1 MAIKKIAVVGA
12 GIMGN
17 GIAQVAASAGYEI
30 TLQSRRQETLDKAQ
44 ASIKNSLGRMVKS
57 GRIEE
62 SKADEI
68 AGGIKTTQSVEE
80 AVSGADFV
88 IESVAENLELKQDLF
103 AEMDKIAP
111 AHTILATNTSQLSVT
126 AVGSKTGRQDKI
138 VGCHWFNP
146 PPVMKLVEIV
156 RAGQT
161 SDETLEATVE
171 LCQSF
176 GKETIVCKD
185 TPGFVVNRLLLVQ
198 RAEALRML
206 NEGVA
211 SVEDID
217 RAIELGL
224 NHPVGPFKLAD
235 MTGLDT
241 ATTNL
246 TYISQALG
254 DRFAPTEVIKNL
266 VETGTL
272 GRKTG
277 RGFYD
282 YASGQAAPIKD

>member
-1 MAIKKIAVVGA
+1 MAIKKIAIVGA

-17 GIAQVAASAGYEI
+17 GIAQVAATAGYEV
-30 TLQSRRQETLDKAQ
+30 TLRSRGQATLDKAQ
-44 ASIKNSLGRMVKS
+44 ASIKNSLARMVKS

-62 SKADEI
+62 AKADEI
-68 AGGIKTTQSVEE
+68 AKGIKTTQSLEE
-80 AVSGADFV
+80 AISGADFV
-88 IESVAENLELKQDLF
+88 IESIAENLELKQDLF
-103 AEMDKIAP
+103 AEMDKICP
-111 AHTILATNTSQLSVT
+111 PHTILASNTSQLSVT

-156 RAGQT
+156 RAGKT
-161 SDETLEATVE
+161 SDETLQATVE
-171 LCQSF
+171 LCQAF

-206 NEGVA
+206 DEGVA
-211 SVEDID
+211 SAEDID

-241 ATTNL
+241 ALSNL
-246 TYISQALG
+246 TYISQSLG
-254 DRFAPTEVIKNL
+254 AWFQPTNVIKKL
-266 VETGTL
+266 VEKGTL

-282 YASGQAAPIKD
+282 YSSGQPTPIKD

>member
-17 GIAQVAASAGYEI
+17 GIAQVAATAGYEV
-30 TLQSRRQETLDKAQ
+30 TLRSRGQATLDKAQ
-44 ASIKNSLGRMVKS
+44 ASIKNSLARMVKS

-62 SKADEI
+62 AKADEI
-68 AGGIKTTQSVEE
+68 AGGIKTTQSLEE
-80 AVSGADFV
+80 AISNADFV
-88 IESVAENLELKQDLF
+88 IESIAENLELKQDLF
-103 AEMDKIAP
+103 AEMDKICP
-111 AHTILATNTSQLSVT
+111 PHTILASNTSQLSVT
-126 AVGSKTGRQDKI
+126 GVGAKTGRQDKI

-146 PPVMKLVEIV
+146 PPVMKLVEVV
-156 RAGQT
+156 RAAKT
-161 SDETLEATVE
+161 SDETLKATVE
-171 LCQSF
+171 LCQAF

-206 NEGVA
+206 DEGVA
-211 SVEDID
+211 TAEDVD

-241 ATTNL
+241 ALSNL
-246 TYISQALG
+246 TYISQSLG
-254 DRFAPTEVIKNL
+254 AWFQPTDVIKKL
-266 VETGTL
+266 VEKGTL

-282 YASGQAAPIKD
+282 YSSGQPTPIKD

>member
-1 MAIKKIAVVGA
+1 MAIKKIAIVGA

-17 GIAQVAASAGYEI
+17 GIAQVAATAGYEV
-30 TLQSRRQETLDKAQ
+30 TLRSRGQATLDKAQ
-44 ASIKNSLGRMVKS
+44 ASIKNSLARMVKS

-62 SKADEI
+62 AKADEI
-68 AGGIKTTQSVEE
+68 AKGIKTTQSLEE
-80 AVSGADFV
+80 AISGADFV
-88 IESVAENLELKQDLF
+88 IESIAENLELKQDLF
-103 AEMDKIAP
+103 AEMDKICP
-111 AHTILATNTSQLSVT
+111 PHTILASNTSQLSVT
-126 AVGSKTGRQDKI
+126 AVGSKTGRQDKV

-156 RAGQT
+156 RAGKT
-161 SDETLEATVE
+161 SDETLQATVE
-171 LCQSF
+171 LCQAF

-206 NEGVA
+206 DEGVA
-211 SVEDID
+211 SAEDID

-241 ATTNL
+241 ALSNL
-246 TYISQALG
+246 TYISQSLG
-254 DRFAPTEVIKNL
+254 AWFQPTNVIKKL
-266 VETGTL
+266 VEKGTL

-282 YASGQAAPIKD
+282 YSSGQPTPIKD

>member
-1 MAIKKIAVVGA
+1 MAIKKIAIVGA

-17 GIAQVAASAGYEI
+17 GIAQVAATAGYEV
-30 TLQSRRQETLDKAQ
+30 TLRSRGQATLDKAQ
-44 ASIKNSLGRMVKS
+44 ASIKNSLARMVKS

-62 SKADEI
+62 AKADEI
-68 AGGIKTTQSVEE
+68 AKGIKTTQSLEE
-80 AVSGADFV
+80 AISGADFV
-88 IESVAENLELKQDLF
+88 IESIAENLELKQDLF
-103 AEMDKIAP
+103 AEMDKICP
-111 AHTILATNTSQLSVT
+111 PHTILASNTSQLSVT
-126 AVGSKTGRQDKI
+126 AVGSKTGRQDKV

-156 RAGQT
+156 RAGKT
-161 SDETLEATVE
+161 SDETLQATVQ
-171 LCQSF
+171 LCQAF

-206 NEGVA
+206 DEGVA
-211 SVEDID
+211 SAEDID

-241 ATTNL
+241 ALSNL
-246 TYISQALG
+246 TYISQSLG
-254 DRFAPTEVIKNL
+254 AWFQPTNVIKKL
-266 VETGTL
+266 VEKGTL

-282 YASGQAAPIKD
+282 YSSGQPTPIKD

>member
-1 MAIKKIAVVGA
+1 MAIKTIAIVGA

-17 GIAQVAASAGYEI
+17 GIAQVAATAGYEV
-30 TLQSRRQETLDKAQ
+30 TLRSRGQATLDKAQ
-44 ASIKNSLGRMVKS
+44 ASIKNSLARMVKS

-62 SKADEI
+62 AKADEI
-68 AGGIKTTQSVEE
+68 AKGIKTTQSLEE
-80 AVSGADFV
+80 AISGADFV
-88 IESVAENLELKQDLF
+88 IESIAENLELKQDLF
-103 AEMDKIAP
+103 AEMDKICP
-111 AHTILATNTSQLSVT
+111 PHTILASNTSQLSVT

-156 RAGQT
+156 RAGKT
-161 SDETLEATVE
+161 SDETLQATVQ
-171 LCQSF
+171 LCQAF

-206 NEGVA
+206 DEGVA
-211 SVEDID
+211 SAEDID

-241 ATTNL
+241 ALSNL
-246 TYISQALG
+246 TYISQSLG
-254 DRFAPTEVIKNL
+254 AWFQPTNVIKKL
-266 VETGTL
+266 VEKGTL

-282 YASGQAAPIKD
+282 YSSGQPTPIKD